1 MKRQYETLLNSI
13 LTDHK
18 SYLSRIRF
26 ERESTATKMEGLI
39 ARCARL
45 ETAVTEGTKEL
56 LKERGDKKSLQIRVE
71 EMQTHIEQRILELR
85 NRLHNSGRIPTNNN
99 SEINRLKEQNA
110 RLQTSVDEF
119 KVFQFPCNDSPQ
131 NRLAAQSSAAQ
142 DRISSLE
149 LELYHRKQLYAFI
162 LRS

>member
-1 MKRQYETLLNSI
+1 MRERYGDVSLDSIPESDQLNSLKRQYETLLNSI
-13 LTDHK
+13 LTNHK

-26 ERESTATKMEGLI
+26 ERESTATKMEDLI

-56 LKERGDKKSLQIRVE
+56 LKERGDKQNLQIRVE

-85 NRLHNSGRIPTNNN
+85 NRLNNSRRND

-110 RLQTSVDEF
+110 RLQKSVDEF
-119 KVFQFPCNDSPQ
+119 KVFQSPS
-131 NRLAAQSSAAQ
+131 NN
-142 DRISSLE
+142 SL
-149 LELYHRKQLYAFI
+149 
-162 LRS
+162 